1 MKVWLSHHRLA
12 LGLATGKLFGSP
24 FATLLTLL
32 VMGIALSLPTC
43 LYVGLTNLDRLSD
56 NISNENQISLYLN
69 LTATPEQTQDIRQKL
84 THESNLKDFKFI
96 SRDAALK
103 DLSAKTGLDDIT
115 SSLGKNPLPDAFH
128 IRPKTNDPDALD
140 ALRNKM
146 EKWPGVYKAKLD
158 SAWARRLAAILDLG
172 KQLVWLLGFLLS
184 FGLVAIT
191 INTIRLQIANQRDEI
206 EVSKLIGATN
216 AFIRRPFLYVGAMQ
230 GLAAGFAAWGIVSGA
245 ILFLNQKV
253 TQLAALYASNFSLV
267 PLNINDSMSMVAFAA
282 GLGWLGAYL
291 SSSYHIRRI

>member
-1 MKVWLSHHRLA
+1 MKIWLSHHRLA

-24 FATLLTLL
+24 FASFLTLL
-32 VMGIALSLPTC
+32 VMGIALSLPAS
-43 LYVGLTNLDRLSD
+43 LYVALTNLDQLSG

-69 LTATPEQTQDIRQKL
+69 LSVTPEQTQDIRQKL
-84 THESNLKDFKFI
+84 AHESDVKDYKFI
-96 SRDAALK
+96 GRDAALK
-103 DLSAKTGLDDIT
+103 DLSASTGLDDIT

-128 IRPKTNDPDALD
+128 VRPKTNNPDTLD
-140 ALRNKM
+140 ALRAKM

-172 KQLVWLLGFLLS
+172 KHLVWLLGFLLS
-184 FGLVAIT
+184 LGLVAIN

-216 AFIRRPFLYVGAMQ
+216 AFIRRPFLYVGTIQ
-230 GLAAGFAAWGIVSGA
+230 GLAAGFAAWGIVSSA
-245 ILFLNQKV
+245 VIFLNQKV
-253 TQLAALYASNFSLV
+253 AQLAALYASNFSLQ
-267 PLNINDSMSMVAFAA
+267 PLNINDSMGLVLIAA